1 MMKDFDTA
9 VVVISVVLLL
19 FVWVPAL
26 VLAVRKAKK
35 REPRDDER

>member
-1 MMKDFDTA
+1 MMKDFDTV

-26 VLAVRKAKK
+26 LWAVRKAKK
-35 REPRDDER
+35 REPMDDER

>member
-9 VVVISVVLLL
+9 VVVVSVVLLL

-26 VLAVRKAKK
+26 IWAVRKAGK
-35 REPRDDER
+35 REPLDDEQ